1 MKNIADRIQQD
12 RLLNLTRTLVE
23 IPSVTG
29 REQTLSDWMFDY
41 LKSLG
46 LDHVQRLP
54 VEDAGE
60 TIVGWVE
67 GPTDGPEMMLMFH
80 LDTFDVCDGW
90 DTDPFQTVR
99 EGNKLFGLGIH
110 DMKGGGACILGA
122 LEAIVQSKVKLGGR
136 LYIVATTDE
145 ENWSRGAHEVINSGL
160 LKRCACGLNPEPTA
174 RGEVRVGQRGRHVF
188 HLTLKGKTV
197 QASYDHDEG
206 INAVVDAAKIVT
218 ALDRIPLN
226 ELGVNEEYNIT
237 GNMAVTS
244 IQGGS
249 TMIQIPERAHIYID
263 SHTIPGQ
270 TPESIAEFLRTVIE
284 ETNIKSTVDIQW
296 DNRPAPAPTAY
307 LIPEDA
313 LIVKEISRQILS
325 EFNEPPIHVIGR
337 SVNDASHFTVYGGI
351 PTLIYGPQGGNTC
364 KANEYLDVDSLVPTA
379 RIYLNTV
386 LNILGVSNYNGAY
399 TSRK

>member
-1 MKNIADRIQQD
+1 MEKITDRINQD
-12 RLLNLTRTLVE
+12 RLVELTRTLVD

-29 REQTLSDWMFDY
+29 REHALADWTFDY

-54 VEDAGE
+54 VEDAGD
-60 TIVGWVE
+60 TVVGWVN
-67 GPTDGPEMMLMFH
+67 GPKEGPEMVLLFH

-90 DTDPFQTVR
+90 DTDPYKTVL
-99 EGNKLFGLGIH
+99 KSDKMFGLGIH
-110 DMKGGGACILGA
+110 DMKAGAACILGA
-122 LEAIVQSKVKLGGR
+122 LEAIVQSNAQLGGR
-136 LYIVATTDE
+136 LAIAATTDE
-145 ENWSRGAHEVINSGL
+145 ENWSRGAHEVIKSGL
-160 LKRCACGLNPEPTA
+160 LKNCACGLNPEPTA

-188 HLTLKGKTV
+188 HITLKGKTI

-218 ALDRIPLN
+218 ALDRIPLT
-226 ELGVNEEYNIT
+226 ELGVNDDYQIT

-249 TMIQIPERAHIYID
+249 TMIQIPELAHIYLER
-263 SHTIPGQ
+263 HTLPGQ
-270 TPESIAEFLRTVIE
+270 TPESVSDFLYGVIE
-284 ETNIKSTVDIQW
+284 KTGIQSTVDIKW
-296 DNRPAPAPTAY
+296 DDRPSPAPTAY

-313 LIVKEISRQILS
+313 QIVKEISRQIQS
-325 EFNEPPIHVIGR
+325 ELGEPSTHVIGR

-351 PTLIYGPQGGNTC
+351 PTVLYGPQGGNTC
-364 KANEYLDVDSLVPTA
+364 KANEYIEIDSLVPTA

-386 LNILGVSNYNGAY
+386 LSILGVHS
-399 TSRK
+399 

>member
-1 MKNIADRIQQD
+1 MKHIANRISRN
-12 RLLNLTRTLVE
+12 RLVDLTRTLVE
-23 IPSVTG
+23 IPSATG
-29 REQTLSDWMFDY
+29 QEQALADWLFDY

-46 LDHVQRLP
+46 LDHVRRLP

-60 TIVGWVE
+60 TIVGWLE
-67 GPTDGPEMMLMFH
+67 GPKEGPEMMLMFH

-90 DTDPFQTVR
+90 NTDPFKAIL

-122 LEAIVQSKVKLGGR
+122 LEAIVQSNIQLAGR

-145 ENWSRGAHEVINSGL
+145 ENWSRGAHEVIKNGL
-160 LKRCACGLNPEPTA
+160 LRRCLCGLNPEPTA
-174 RGEVRVGQRGRHVF
+174 RGEIRIGQRGRHVF
-188 HLTLKGKTV
+188 HLILKGKTI

-218 ALDRIPLN
+218 ALDRISIN

-249 TMIQIPERAHIYID
+249 TMIQIPERAHIYLD
-263 SHTIPGQ
+263 YHTIPGQ
-270 TPESIAEFLRTVIE
+270 PPESIAKFLRTVIE
-284 ETNIKSTVDIQW
+284 KTNIESTVDIEW
-296 DNRPAPAPTAY
+296 DSRPTPAPTAY

-313 LIVKEISRQILS
+313 LIVREISRQIRWEL
-325 EFNEPPIHVIGR
+325 NKPPTYVIGK

-386 LNILGVSNYNGAY
+386 LNILGMNS
-399 TSRK
+399 